1 MTTTIGARLVNDGT
15 LVTAGEF
22 DETLQSTHS
31 IKADGIFA
39 DEFDEITLPAGLP
52 SGGSI
57 ELNGTTQYITVLGSA
72 DFGFGED
79 DFTIEGWFFIR
90 STAHMRLWFFTGGDT
105 LEVLDGKLYY
115 WDGTD
120 ANGVQ
125 TSGPSAIPQFQWF
138 HVALEKHNGVVDV
151 YINGVSHIT
160 DNSPYSGTNSRP
172 LALGANLDG
181 EDLLD
186 GFFTNFRIVKG
197 IAVYRGNFAMPVQ
210 SLSDVQNTV
219 ILLNVA
225 NQANML
231 VDSSTAGD
239 KVLTNTGSAAYSSTT
254 PLSTVYNGAMKQL
267 RDGTLQVA
275 NIIDEVTTIS

>member
-15 LVTAGEF
+15 LITAGEF
-22 DETLQSTHS
+22 DETAQSTHS
-31 IKADGIFA
+31 IKAAGIFA
-39 DEFDEITLPAGLP
+39 DEFDEITLPEGLP

-57 ELNGTTQYITVLGSA
+57 ELNGTNQYVTVLGSS
-72 DFGFGED
+72 DFGFGTD

-90 STAHMRLWFFTGGDT
+90 STAHMRLWYFPGGDT
-105 LEVLDGKLYY
+105 LEVMDGRLYY

-120 ANGVQ
+120 ETGVQ

-138 HVALEKHNGVVDV
+138 HVALEKHNGVVNV
-151 YINGVSHIT
+151 YLNGLSHIT
-160 DNSPYSGTNSRP
+160 DNSPYSDTNSRP
-172 LALGANLDG
+172 LALGADLDG
-181 EDLLD
+181 NNPLD

-197 IAVYRGNFAMPVQ
+197 IAVYRENFAMPVE
-210 SLSDVQNTV
+210 SLSDTQYTV

-231 VDSSTAGD
+231 VDSSSTGD
-239 KVLTNTGSAAYSSTT
+239 KVSTTHNAATYSSTT

-267 RDGTLQVA
+267 KGGTLQVA
-275 NIIDEVTTIS
+275 NIIDEVTSIS